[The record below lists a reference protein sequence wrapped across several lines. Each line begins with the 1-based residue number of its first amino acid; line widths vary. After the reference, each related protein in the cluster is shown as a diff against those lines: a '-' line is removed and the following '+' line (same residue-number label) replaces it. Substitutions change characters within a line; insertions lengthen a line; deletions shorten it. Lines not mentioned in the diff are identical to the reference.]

1 MKTNFFIEQAYC
13 IFRRI
18 SATTVTTV
26 LFAAFLLG
34 LGLFIKHRKE
44 IFAFKK
50 NYKQK
55 IINQEQERKD
65 RELER
70 KVTFE
75 NQENIIALQKTMISL
90 QDCFNTLKETQNKME
105 KDNREHWKISK
116 NIRENFAED
125 IETLKDGVTDI
136 KTQLEKNERDKEK
149 EMEEKRSTKRAEIK
163 SAIGSL
169 YRECRQKGEWDFTQE
184 DTLNDLIR
192 EYEANGG
199 NNSFVHENVIPESY
213 TWKLITKEMYEE
225 MKKQAEEK

>member
-1 MKTNFFIEQAYC
+1 MKTNFFIEQAYL

-26 LFAAFLLG
+26 LFAAFLFG
-34 LGLFIKHRKE
+34 LGLCIKYHKQ

-55 IINQEQERKD
+55 ILDQENERQK

-75 NQENIIALQKTMISL
+75 NQENIIALQKSMIGLQNSFNSL
-90 QDCFNTLKETQNKME
+90 QESQIRME
-105 KDNREHWKISK
+105 KDNSEHWEVSK
-116 NIRENFAED
+116 NIRGGFA
-125 IETLKDGVTDI
+125 KDI
-136 KTQLEKNERDKEK
+136 KTLTEGVSHITNQIDKIERDKAK

-163 SAIGSL
+163 HTIGTL
-169 YRECRQKGEWDFTQE
+169 YRECHQKNEWDYMQE
-184 DTLNDLIR
+184 DTLRDLIK

-199 NNSFVHENVIPESY
+199 DNSFVHDKVIPESY
-213 TWKLITKEMYEE
+213 TWELITKEMYDE
-225 MKKQAEEK
+225 MDKSKNK

>member
-1 MKTNFFIEQAYC
+1 MDKFLIEQAYC

-34 LGLFIKHRKE
+34 FGLFIKYRKE

-90 QDCFNTLKETQNKME
+90 QDCFNTLKETQNRME
-105 KDNREHWKISK
+105 KDNREHWEISK
-116 NIRENFAED
+116 SRQGSFSENIQ
-125 IETLKDGVTDI
+125 TLTEGVSHITNQIDKI
-136 KTQLEKNERDKEK
+136 ERDKAK

-163 SAIGSL
+163 HTIGTL
-169 YRECRQKGEWDFTQE
+169 YRECRQKGEWDYMQE
-184 DTLNDLIR
+184 DTLRDLIK

-199 NNSFVHENVIPESY
+199 DNSFVHDKVIPESY
-213 TWKLITKEMYEE
+213 TWDLITKEQYEE
-225 MKKQAEEK
+225 MEHLKRK

>member
-1 MKTNFFIEQAYC
+1 MDKFLIEQAYC
-13 IFRRI
+13 IFRKI

-26 LFAAFLLG
+26 LFAAFLFG
-34 LGLFIKHRKE
+34 LGMFIKHRKE

-90 QDCFNTLKETQNKME
+90 QDCFNTLKETQNRME
-105 KDNREHWKISK
+105 SDNREHWEISK
-116 NIRENFAED
+116 NIRGNFAQD
-125 IETLKDGVTDI
+125 ITTLKDGVTDI
-136 KTQLEKNERDKEK
+136 KTKLEKNERDKEK

-163 SAIGSL
+163 HSIGML
-169 YRECRQKGEWDFTQE
+169 YRECHQKNEWDYMQE
-184 DTLNDLIR
+184 DTLRDLIK

-199 NNSFVHENVIPESY
+199 DNSFVHDKVIPESY
-213 TWKLITKEMYEE
+213 TWNLITKEMYDV
-225 MKKQAEEK
+225 MDKTKLNN

>member
-1 MKTNFFIEQAYC
+1 MKTNFFIEQAYL
-13 IFRRI
+13 IFRKI

-34 LGLFIKHRKE
+34 FGLFIKHRKE

-75 NQENIIALQKTMISL
+75 NQENIIALQETMISL
-90 QDCFNTLKETQNKME
+90 QDYFNTLKETQNRME
-105 KDNREHWKISK
+105 TDNREHWEVSK
-116 NIRENFAED
+116 NIRGNFAKD
-125 IETLKDGVTDI
+125 IKVLTDGVSHITNQIDKI
-136 KTQLEKNERDKEK
+136 ERDKAK

-163 SAIGSL
+163 HTIGTL
-169 YRECRQKGEWDFTQE
+169 YRECHQKNEWDYMQE
-184 DTLNDLIR
+184 DTIRDLIK

-199 NNSFVHENVIPESY
+199 DNSFVHDKVIPESY
-213 TWKLITKEMYEE
+213 TWELITKEMYDE
-225 MKKQAEEK
+225 MDKSKNK

>member
-1 MKTNFFIEQAYC
+1 MDKFLIEQAHY

-26 LFAAFLLG
+26 LFAAFLFG
-34 LGLFIKHRKE
+34 LGMFIKHRKE

-55 IINQEQERKD
+55 IINQEQKRKD

-70 KVTFE
+70 RVTFE
-75 NQENIIALQKTMISL
+75 NQENIIALQKTMIDL
-90 QDCFNTLKETQNKME
+90 QDCFNLLKETQNRME
-105 KDNREHWKISK
+105 SDNREHWEVSK
-116 NIRENFAED
+116 NIRGNFAED
-125 IETLKDGVTDI
+125 IATLKDGVLDI
-136 KTQLEKNERDKEK
+136 KTQLEKNEHDKEK
-149 EMEEKRSTKRAEIK
+149 ELEEKRSTKRAEIK
-163 SAIGSL
+163 SAIGGL

-184 DTLNDLIR
+184 DSLRDLIK

-225 MKKQAEEK
+225 MKKQSKEK